1 MNLEIILTGS
11 FGVGKSSIFNRF
23 IHNEYSNKYYGTL
36 GIRVNEKVVEVEET
50 NINFKL
56 WDIAGEVSQAK
67 VPKTYFHSPSIII
80 YVIDLSRGFGLKNV
94 PSDLNYLKEINEG
107 KKIYVIG
114 NKLDL
119 LSKQEISN
127 LKNKNPEIDFFI
139 MTSAKTGEN
148 IDEMFSSIA
157 LQQMNTTSKT

>member
-1 MNLEIILTGS
+1 M
-11 FGVGKSSIFNRF
+11 
-23 IHNEYSNKYYGTL
+23 
-36 GIRVNEKVVEVEET
+36 
-50 NINFKL
+50 
-56 WDIAGEVSQAK
+56 
-67 VPKTYFHSPSIII
+67 
-80 YVIDLSRGFGLKNV
+80 SRGFGLKNV